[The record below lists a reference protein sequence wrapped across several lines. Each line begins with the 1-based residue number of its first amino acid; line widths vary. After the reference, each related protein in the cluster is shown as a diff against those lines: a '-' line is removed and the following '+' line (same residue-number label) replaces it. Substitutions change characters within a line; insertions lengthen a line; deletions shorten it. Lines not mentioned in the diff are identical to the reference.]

1 MKKIGIIHTTPAT
14 IASLKQLVSEIIGNA
29 EVINIMD
36 DSILSD
42 MRDKHEVELV
52 RERWIDYARI
62 LEKLG
67 VQAVLSACSTV
78 GEFAEEANRIL
89 TVPVYRI
96 DEAMAE
102 QAAATGEVISIFAT
116 LNSTLEPTV
125 RLVERKARELKK
137 EVTIHT
143 VLVEGAYDSLMQ
155 GKKEEHDRK
164 ILESV
169 NSYLKQSDV
178 VLLAQASMA
187 SAITGQMDG
196 SEKILTSPVLG
207 IKKLKES
214 LEMTYENNNRT

>member
-14 IASLKQLVSEIIGNA
+14 IQSLKQLVTDMIGDV

-42 MRDKHEVELV
+42 MRDNHEVELV
-52 RERWIDYARI
+52 RERWIYYAGM
-62 LEKLG
+62 LEKMG

-78 GEFAEEANRIL
+78 GEFAEEANRVHK
-89 TVPVYRI
+89 VPVYRI

-102 QAAATGEVISIFAT
+102 KAVAAGKVISIFAT

-125 RLVERKARELKK
+125 RLVERKAGEAGK

-143 VLVEGAYDSLMQ
+143 ILVEGAYEALMKGQ
-155 GKKEEHDRK
+155 KDVHDRMISK
-164 ILESV
+164 SVSAYLE
-169 NSYLKQSDV
+169 QSDV

-187 SAITGQMDG
+187 SAIGEQTKERD
-196 SEKILTSPVLG
+196 KILTSPVLG
-207 IKKLKES
+207 IEKLKKS
-214 LEMTYENNNRT
+214 LEAFDENNHWA